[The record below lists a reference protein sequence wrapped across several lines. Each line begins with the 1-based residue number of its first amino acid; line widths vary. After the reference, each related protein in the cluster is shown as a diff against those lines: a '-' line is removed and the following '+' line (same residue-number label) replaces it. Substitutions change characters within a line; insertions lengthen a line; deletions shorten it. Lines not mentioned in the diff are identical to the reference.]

1 MYGITGKM
9 KNVDIMTGFIC
20 PVCKKPLMKVN
31 KSEKCE
37 NNHLYDVSKTG
48 YINLLMSQKT
58 KDKNHGDDKLMVKAR
73 RDFLDKGYYTIL
85 LNKISETVIQYCNEN
100 SVILDAGCGECFYT
114 SNIYDTLCTAG
125 IKTTMLAIDISK
137 NALSLAKNRNPD
149 INRSVASIFDIP
161 VADSSCD
168 IILNI
173 FAPFCSAE
181 FLRLLKVGSILIQV
195 IPLENHLWS
204 LKKIVYDDPYKNVVD
219 VYRINGFEFVKSEDI
234 KGSIELESN
243 QDIKNL
249 FTMTPYYYK
258 TSQNDFNK
266 LNNINYLKTEIEF
279 AVLVYKKI

>member
-9 KNVDIMTGFIC
+9 KDDNIMTGFIC
-20 PVCKKPLMKVN
+20 PVCKKPLTKSD

-37 NNHLYDVSKTG
+37 NNHLYDISKTG
-48 YINLLMSQKT
+48 YTNLLMSQKT
-58 KDKNHGDDKLMVKAR
+58 KDKNHGDDKLMVKSR
-73 RDFLDKGYYTIL
+73 RDFLDKGYYNIL
-85 LNKISETVIQYCNEN
+85 LNKLSETVIQHCHDK

-114 SNIYDTLCTAG
+114 SNIYDTLCAAG

-137 NALSLAKNRNPD
+137 NALSLAKNRNPE

-173 FAPFCSAE
+173 FAPFCQSE
-181 FLRLLKVGSILIQV
+181 FLRLLKVGGILIQV

-204 LKKIVYDDPYKNVVD
+204 LKKIIYEKPYKNIVD
-219 VYRINGFEFVKSEDI
+219 EYSINGFEFIKNEDI
-234 KGSIELESN
+234 KGSIEIESN
-243 QDIKNL
+243 QEIKNL

-266 LNNINYLKTEIEF
+266 LNSINYLKTEIEF
-279 AVLVYKKI
+279 AVLVYRKI